1 MISKLTV
8 LALICHPTLA
18 FHQSAVFRISR
29 TATAKSRIESLNVA
43 SPSPSSSGSS
53 GNKEETSSKTVAGS
67 SKNDNK
73 AMDFLRKIG
82 RVGGPRQDFS
92 HVIGVDEGSTGKAAG
107 SATSLRK
114 SLSSFRACTE
124 TGVIDD
130 LTETFPRTS
139 CGTTWSGYTDQV
151 MGGVSSA
158 ILTREQSFHG
168 RTANVLRGRVSME
181 NNGGFVQMATNLAK
195 DPTQNPTVDASDFD
209 GVELEVLYDG
219 ADDHENF
226 NVHLKT
232 EACYRPFSSYR
243 ATFEVPHGEWTTIRL
258 PFSEFVGNGP
268 GASEVPF
275 NKACLKRLGLVAIGK
290 PMERLV
296 LAVSGFRFYKKG
308 KKLSV

>member
-1 MISKLTV
+1 
-8 LALICHPTLA
+8 
-18 FHQSAVFRISR
+18 
-29 TATAKSRIESLNVA
+29 
-43 SPSPSSSGSS
+43 
-53 GNKEETSSKTVAGS
+53 
-67 SKNDNK
+67 
-73 AMDFLRKIG
+73 MDFLRKIG
-82 RVGGPRQDFS
+82 RVGGPRQDFR

-107 SATSLRK
+107 SAPNSLRK
-114 SLSSFRACTE
+114 SLSSFRSCTE

-130 LTETFPRTS
+130 LTETFPSTS

-158 ILTREQSFHG
+158 ILTRERSFHG

-209 GVELEVLYDG
+209 GIELDVLYDG
-219 ADDHENF
+219 VDDHEKF

-243 ATFEVPHGEWTTIRL
+243 ATFEVPHGKWTTIRL
-258 PFSEFVGNGP
+258 PWKEFVGKGP

-275 NKACLKRLGLVAIGK
+275 NKSRLTRCGLVAIGK

-296 LAVSGFRFYKKG
+296 LAISGFRFYKNE
-308 KKLSV
+308 KKQSA